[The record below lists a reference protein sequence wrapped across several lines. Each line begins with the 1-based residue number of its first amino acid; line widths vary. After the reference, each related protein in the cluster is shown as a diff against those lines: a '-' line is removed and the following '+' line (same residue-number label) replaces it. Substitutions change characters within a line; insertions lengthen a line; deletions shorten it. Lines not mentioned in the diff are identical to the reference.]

1 MINKEDLEYITLV
14 SDSLNKINDVL
25 AYGPDFTIKMLINS
39 IEMKIKTFEDCSSN
53 RYLEINDLINDNI
66 NKFTIEYISNKLIM
80 NYESLDYIKTAIK
93 NHNKILSALHSIELE
108 KLDISRNT
116 IFSYIDAKIKIEK

>member
-1 MINKEDLEYITLV
+1 
-14 SDSLNKINDVL
+14 
-25 AYGPDFTIKMLINS
+25 
-39 IEMKIKTFEDCSSN
+39 MKIKTFEDCSSN